1 MHNIRFILS
10 MIIVSV
16 ILLVTP
22 AWSYDQPSVNL
33 GFTSFLDG
41 GPPAGS
47 GIYFAEYIQY
57 YSAED
62 FADLSLP
69 DPEIEALVSLNQLLY
84 QSDTP
89 IFLGG
94 KWGLDIIL
102 PVVGLKSDP
111 LPDNNAGLGDLLI
124 GPYIQWNPIM
134 GKNGPIFMHRIELQ
148 TIIPTGKY
156 DDNKAL
162 NPGSNFWSFNPYWA
176 ATLFVTPKLTAS
188 WRIHY
193 LWNGKNADPFV
204 GFGVDDTQ
212 AGEAIHGNFAFA
224 YEIIPHQL
232 RIGINGYYFK
242 QIGDSEMDGQSVD
255 GREKVFAVGPGLIWH
270 ANQDNHIFF
279 NSYFESDAAYRTEGE
294 RYTLRFVH
302 HF

>member
-1 MHNIRFILS
+1 MHSVRLILS
-10 MIIVSV
+10 MVIVSV
-16 ILLVTP
+16 MLLVTP
-22 AWSYDQPSVNL
+22 AWSYDQPAVNL

-41 GPPAGS
+41 GPPAGP
-47 GIYFAEYIQY
+47 GIYFSEYLQY
-57 YSAED
+57 YSAD
-62 FADLSLP
+62 NFADMAP
-69 DPEIEALVSLNQLLY
+69 DHEIEALVSLNQLLY

-89 IFLGG
+89 IFMGG
-94 KWGLDIIL
+94 KWGVDIIV
-102 PVVGLKSDP
+102 PIVGLKSDL

-124 GPYIQWNPIM
+124 GPYIQWDPIM

-156 DDNKAL
+156 NNDKVL
-162 NPGSNFWSFNPYWA
+162 NPGSNSWAFNPYWA

-193 LWNGKNADPFV
+193 LWNGKNDDPFV
-204 GFGVDDTQ
+204 AFPIEDSQ

-224 YEIIPHQL
+224 YEIIPQQL

-242 QIGDSEMDGQSVD
+242 QIGDSEKDGQSVAD
-255 GREKVFAVGPGLIWH
+255 REKVFAVGPGLVWH
-270 ANQDNHIFF
+270 ANPDNHIFF
-279 NSYFESDAAYRTEGE
+279 NAYFESDAAYRTEGE

>member
-1 MHNIRFILS
+1 MHNVRLILS
-10 MIIVSV
+10 MVIISV
-16 ILLVTP
+16 ILVATP

-41 GPPAGS
+41 GPPAGP
-47 GIYFAEYIQY
+47 GIYFSEYLQY
-57 YSAED
+57 YSAD
-62 FADLSLP
+62 NFTDMALP

-84 QSDTP
+84 QSNTP

-94 KWGLDIIL
+94 KWGIDIIV
-102 PVVGLKSDP
+102 PIVGLKSDP
-111 LPDNNAGLGDLLI
+111 LPDNNAGLGDLLV
-124 GPYIQWNPIM
+124 GPYIQWDPIM

-156 DDNKAL
+156 DNDKAL
-162 NPGSNFWSFNPYWA
+162 NPGSNSWAFNPYWA
-176 ATLFVTPKLTAS
+176 ATLFITPKLTAS

-193 LWNGKNADPFV
+193 LWNGKNDDPFV
-204 GFGVDDTQ
+204 GFGVDETQ
-212 AGEAIHGNFAFA
+212 AGEAIHGNFALA

-255 GREKVFAVGPGLIWH
+255 NREKVFAVGPGLVWH

-279 NSYFESDAAYRTEGE
+279 NSYFESDAAYRTEGK